1 MSRGILYNHIS
12 CFQYQPYLDILT
24 IDTFRISLTKIR
36 VSLHRLTIETGRWE
50 KTNVIPR
57 NERLYKECNTVEDEY
72 RFVCEC
78 SLYVDLRWKYIPVYY
93 KQRPVTSLNLLNY

>member
-1 MSRGILYNHIS
+1 M
-12 CFQYQPYLDILT
+12 
-24 IDTFRISLTKIR
+24 
-36 VSLHRLTIETGRWE
+36 W